1 MSDHP
6 SAGEKAQSYV
16 DEVRSIEG
24 IIACALVSQ
33 DGFVMGKYFRD
44 DGHTPSLFAAM
55 SATILA
61 SAEAAASAVHISS
74 PSSVIVTTADAAI
87 LVVYAGSETLITA
100 VVEKSAN
107 LMDVCEQIAAI
118 AARIGEDM

>member
-6 SAGEKAQSYV
+6 SAGERAQLYI
-16 DEVRSIEG
+16 DEIRSIEG

-44 DGHTPSLFAAM
+44 NGHAPSLFAAM

-61 SAEAAASAVHISS
+61 SAEAAASAIHISS
-74 PSSVIVTTADAAI
+74 PSSVLVTTADAAI
-87 LVVYAGSETLITA
+87 LVVYAGSERLITA

-107 LMDVCEQIAAI
+107 LIDICEQVAAI
-118 AARIGEDM
+118 AARIGEET